1 MDEGMEWRNYF
12 RKMAMAASTRGIPLL
27 EEWQYLQTKSKKKK
41 KDETGKHAGSK
52 SNRKLS

>member
-12 RKMAMAASTRGIPLL
+12 RKMAKAASTRGIPLL
-27 EEWQYLQTKSKKKK
+27 EEWQYLQTKRKKK
-41 KDETGKHAGSK
+41 KDETGKHAESK